1 MTIAMALALVLHPTT
16 PKQTGDPVLVN
27 VRDFGATGDGQLRI
41 ADLSGKKGKYPAGA
55 SKDLVGIQEAIL
67 SASPGETV
75 FIPAGEYVLS
85 AGESDPV
92 IKVEKSISILGEP
105 GSRLEVPVAK
115 DGGSSK
121 AFLLLFTSSKQISNV
136 GIRHINL
143 YRGYASF
150 VGAQNA
156 FIDGV
161 TVEHCTFEDGWFTRD
176 KATIPS
182 YFAPAKVN
190 TDTSGFELSLARVK
204 NAVVK
209 SNTFKRSDK
218 VPGRGIVLWRTL
230 DTSVTDNTFTGAF
243 ITAINGSGAVANK
256 SGGFDSDTRVVNTV
270 IRGNRATRS
279 TKLEDLSEDHGMYI
293 WGAKNTT
300 IAGNTVKGWSLSDA
314 GGSLKFR
321 NAEGAT
327 IEDNT
332 FIGSGLLLYSYSA
345 PQGSSI
351 PMLRDVTVRNNTIDL
366 TGSVAKSSSASVQGR
381 AGISYWRNFGKESD
395 TMERNI
401 VIHKNKIVNG
411 SIQILGPANGP
422 AFTVAD
428 NIASL
433 VVIRPKGA
441 KTRVGN

>member
-1 MTIAMALALVLHPTT
+1 MTIAMAIALVLQPNT
-16 PKQTGDPVLVN
+16 PKQTDNNPVLVN
-27 VRDFGATGDGQLRI
+27 VRDFGATGDGQMRV
-41 ADLSGKKGKYPAGA
+41 ADLSGKKGKYPSGA
-55 SKDLVGIQEAIL
+55 SRDLVGIQEAVL
-67 SASPGETV
+67 AAKPGETV

-92 IKVEKSISILGEP
+92 IKVDKSISILGEP
-105 GSRLEVPVAK
+105 GSRLEVPIDK
-115 DGGSSK
+115 NGSSS
-121 AFLLLFTSSKQISNV
+121 AFLLLFTSSKPLSNV
-136 GIRHINL
+136 SIRHINFF
-143 YRGYASF
+143 RGYASF
-150 VGAQNA
+150 VGAQGS

-176 KATIPS
+176 KANIPS

-204 NAVVK
+204 NVVVK

-218 VPGRGIVLWRTL
+218 VPGRGLVLWRTL
-230 DTSVTDNTFTGAF
+230 DTTVQDNTFTGAF
-243 ITAINGSGAVANK
+243 ITAINGSGAVANS
-256 SGGFDSDTRVVNTV
+256 SGGFDNDTRVVNTV
-270 IRGNRATRS
+270 IRGNRVTRS
-279 TKLEDLSEDHGMYI
+279 TKFADLAEDHGMYI

-300 IAGNTVKGWSLSDA
+300 IAENTIKGWSLSDA

-321 NAEGAT
+321 NAEEAT

-332 FIGSGLLLYSYSA
+332 FVGSGLLLYSYSA

-401 VIHKNKIVNG
+401 LIHKNKIVNG

-428 NIASL
+428 NVASL

-441 KTRVGN
+441 KTRIGN